1 MSGNRNTEC
10 TQSGCRQVALP
21 GCSINELKEKEVINI
36 SDGARLGFIC
46 DIEADLYTGRIIAVI
61 IPLQTGILGFSSK
74 KETIRV
80 CWEQIERIG
89 DDIILVKLHPSEAEK
104 LKKATQCK
112 DKNK

>member
-46 DIEADLYTGRIIAVI
+46 DIEAYF
-61 IPLQTGILGFSSK
+61 IP
-74 KETIRV
+74 
-80 CWEQIERIG
+80 
-89 DDIILVKLHPSEAEK
+89 AE
-104 LKKATQCK
+104 
-112 DKNK
+112 